1 MSPPVPLAGVDWARL
16 DLSMTD
22 MANGHVESTWSS
34 QDGKWTVPTLIKDP
48 YMRIHGLSP
57 ALNYGMQ
64 AYEGLKATRT
74 PNNTITVFRPTFHH
88 CRLVHSSAVVSLPS
102 VPEDIFLASISL
114 AIRANAELVG
124 PADSTAIL
132 YLRPV
137 ILVSTPQLALEP
149 SPTCTLAVYVQPAT
163 TYHGV
168 RPVSCLVLDNF
179 DRAATRGTGNAKIGG
194 NYAPVIRHSQEAR
207 AKGYHLTLHLDSET
221 QTEVEEFST
230 SGFIGVLKSEANAKG
245 TLVVPNSAQIIDSV
259 TSDSL
264 LTLAREMGYKVEKRA
279 VKYAELAQFSEVL
292 AVGTAG

>member
-1 MSPPVPLAGVDWARL
+1 M
-16 DLSMTD
+16 
-22 MANGHVESTWSS
+22 
-34 QDGKWTVPTLIKDP
+34 
-48 YMRIHGLSP
+48 
-57 ALNYGMQ
+57 
-64 AYEGLKATRT
+64 
-74 PNNTITVFRPTFHH
+74 
-88 CRLVHSSAVVSLPS
+88 SLPS

-149 SPTCTLAVYVQPAT
+149 SSTCTLAVYVQPAT

-168 RPVSCLVLDNF
+168 RPVPCLVLDNF

-207 AKGYHLTLHLDSET
+207 AKGYHLTIHLDSET

-264 LTLAREMGYKVEKRA
+264 LTLAREMGYNVEKRA